1 MALAFALPS
10 SYVSIITKF
19 SKNVKSKL
27 RNDRNIAHCTKGVCL
42 AVRTIDKINY
52 YLTKENKNGAD
63 LCEYLGVSSG
73 VYSQWNTGRT
83 HPRKSKLP
91 IIAEYL
97 GVEVSD
103 IQGDDTNKK
112 EKPTAQGDGLT
123 EKDVICVRYVE
134 KAKKIAKK
142 KGIAFTHISTE
153 LGKSRGYLSE
163 MLANGRDLPDHMLA
177 DVASLLGVTVDDL
190 RGDTENEKK
199 PTAQSDGLI
208 SSLPQ
213 DVQEIISLCQKNPRL
228 ASALLNLAHQ
238 LQNRSSDPA

>member
-103 IQGDDTNKK
+103 IQGNAAVIRDYGKTPAAIRQVPLLSMLKEALQPIRKMPKDTYIIGLDT
-112 EKPTAQGDGLT
+112 KP
-123 EKDVICVRYVE
+123 V
-134 KAKKIAKK
+134 
-142 KGIAFTHISTE
+142 S
-153 LGKSRGYLSE
+153 KSRYDRICLLYTSPSP
-163 MLANGRDLPDHMLA
+163 RD
-177 DVASLLGVTVDDL
+177 
-190 RGDTENEKK
+190 
-199 PTAQSDGLI
+199 
-208 SSLPQ
+208 
-213 DVQEIISLCQKNPRL
+213 
-228 ASALLNLAHQ
+228 
-238 LQNRSSDPA
+238 